1 MTSQNTAVKAFITSA
16 TDPDQPSQAA
26 GEPITVSIDDREV
39 TFNPPDTNQTL
50 LIMAAVE
57 GSSSDGSLGATMINA
72 FFHMIKDDRDVGHL
86 RGRLF
91 NSKDPFS
98 LADVSAVLMYL
109 METWSA
115 RPTESSSDS
124 SPSPRAH
131 GKTSKGKRHGAG
143 STSGIV
149 LSPTGAP

>member
-1 MTSQNTAVKAFITSA
+1 MTSQNTAIKAFITSA
-16 TDPDQPSQAA
+16 TDPEQPTQSA
-26 GEPITVSIDDREV
+26 GEPITVAIDDREI

-57 GSSSDGSLGATMINA
+57 GSSTDGSLAATMINA
-72 FFHMIKDDRDVGHL
+72 FFHMVQDDRDVGHL

-98 LADVSAVLMYL
+98 LSDVSAVLMYL
-109 METWSA
+109 METWSN

-124 SPSPRAH
+124 SSSRRAH

-143 STSGIV
+143 STSGTV
-149 LSPTGAP
+149 LSPAGAP